1 MLPHSMTTPDPN
13 SMDLEPNSSPDLSQ
27 ILERQIVAGFSPELA
42 FDLVLHELVMRAAFA
57 THANAAALG
66 LTRGGEMVCR
76 AATGL
81 HAPDL
86 GVPLNMQEGLS
97 GACLR
102 TREPQLCLD
111 TESDPR
117 VDAAV
122 AARLGI
128 RSILIVPVVDGDD
141 TLGVLEVFSSQPA
154 AFSEEHQAILKN
166 VAKECTRL
174 HYTLFEIRTRPP
186 AAPQLPPRIPPAM
199 PAESRVHDSGPVVQL
214 PQPVSRSSRLY
225 EGWTLFLGTIAVAAT
240 IAMSFM
246 IGSRAV
252 AIRAALD
259 QLIGVNPTVPASPR
273 PSSSLSGSA
282 RASHNPVAT
291 VGKASGSGGELVVY
305 DHGKVVFRMKPAP
318 KSSDPVVAA
327 AENTRLS
334 GPGVWLAPGQAARRL
349 RNRVEP
355 IYPAAALETH
365 RSGEVVLELLVSE
378 DGSIA
383 SIRTISGDPALAD
396 AAADAVRNWRYE
408 PYRINQR
415 PTRFQTDVTMRF
427 SLSDQR
433 QR

>member
-1 MLPHSMTTPDPN
+1 MLPHSMTTPDPE
-13 SMDLEPNSSPDLSQ
+13 SRDLAPNLSPDLSQ
-27 ILERQIVAGFSPELA
+27 LLERQIAAGFSPELA
-42 FDLVLHELVMRAAFA
+42 FDLVLHELLIRATSA

-66 LTRGGEMVCR
+66 LARGGEIVCR

-111 TESDPR
+111 TESDPN
-117 VDAAV
+117 VSAAV
-122 AARLGI
+122 AGRLEI

-141 TLGVLEVFSSQPA
+141 TLGIMEVFSSQPA
-154 AFSEEHQAILKN
+154 AFSTEHQAILEN
-166 VAKECTRL
+166 FANECTRL
-174 HYTLFEIRTRPP
+174 HYALFEIRTRPP
-186 AAPQLPPRIPPAM
+186 VLPQLPPRIPPAL
-199 PAESRVHDSGPVVQL
+199 PEEARTSDLLPVV
-214 PQPVSRSSRLY
+214 PYPEPVSRSARSY
-225 EGWTLFLGTIAVAAT
+225 EGWTLFLGTTAVLAA

-252 AIRAALD
+252 AIRAALE
-259 QLIGVNPTVPASPR
+259 QFFGGNPIAPASPQH
-273 PSSSLSGSA
+273 SSNSSAGAAGHPRATTGKPSGS
-282 RASHNPVAT
+282 H
-291 VGKASGSGGELVVY
+291 GELVVY

-365 RSGEVVLELLVSE
+365 RSGEVILEILVSE

-383 SIRTISGDPALAD
+383 SIRSISGDPALAD

-415 PTRFQTDVTMRF
+415 PTPFQTNVTMRF
-427 SLSDQR
+427 SLPDQR
-433 QR
+433 HP

>member
-1 MLPHSMTTPDPN
+1 MLHHSMTTPDPE
-13 SMDLEPNSSPDLSQ
+13 SRDLEPNSSPDLSQ
-27 ILERQIVAGFSPELA
+27 ILERQIAAGFSPELA
-42 FDLVLHELVMRAAFA
+42 FDLVLHELVMRAASA

-66 LTRGGEMVCR
+66 LARGGEMVCR

-86 GVPLNMQEGLS
+86 GVPLNIQEGLS

-111 TESDPR
+111 TEADPL

-122 AARLGI
+122 AARLEI

-154 AFSEEHQAILKN
+154 AYSAEHQAILEN
-166 VAKECTRL
+166 FADECTRL
-174 HYTLFEIRTRPP
+174 HYALFEIRTRPP
-186 AAPQLPPRIPPAM
+186 VTPQLPPRIPPAL
-199 PAESRVHDSGPVVQL
+199 PDESRANDSVPVVQF
-214 PQPVSRSSRLY
+214 PQPVSRSAPPY
-225 EGWTLFLGTIAVAAT
+225 EGWTLFLGTTAVVAA

-246 IGSRAV
+246 IGSRV
-252 AIRAALD
+252 EAIRAAVE
-259 QLIGVNPTVPASPR
+259 QFVGVNPIAPTSPKHTSAKAGHYPAARAGKP
-273 PSSSLSGSA
+273 SGS
-282 RASHNPVAT
+282 R
-291 VGKASGSGGELVVY
+291 GDLVVY

-327 AENTRLS
+327 AENKRLS
-334 GPGVWLAPGQAARRL
+334 GSGIWLAPGQAARRL

-355 IYPAAALETH
+355 VYPAAALETH
-365 RSGEVVLELLVSE
+365 RSGEVVLELSVSE

-383 SIRTISGDPALAD
+383 SVRTISGDPALAD

-415 PTRFQTDVTMRF
+415 PTPFQTDVTMRF
-427 SLSDQR
+427 SLPDQR
-433 QR
+433 QP